1 MQLFKVSE
9 CRVKVKRREV
19 WELLN
24 MESGEAC
31 FGLVC
36 VRGSPHN
43 RRWDSFS
50 PVDRKWKVGWLVWPR
65 SGNLLLSLHEVQGGS
80 VEVLSVGKV

>member
-1 MQLFKVSE
+1 MTLRIFRIQSTFIKARLFKVSE
-9 CRVKVKRREV
+9 YRVKAKRREV

-50 PVDRKWKVGWLVWPR
+50 PVDRSGKWVGW
-65 SGNLLLSLHEVQGGS
+65 
-80 VEVLSVGKV
+80 VGPDLEIYF

>member
-1 MQLFKVSE
+1 
-9 CRVKVKRREV
+9 
-19 WELLN
+19 
-24 MESGEAC
+24 MESGQAC

-50 PVDRKWKVGWLVWPR
+50 PVDRSGKWVGWVGPDLEIYFRVCMRYRVGQWKCC
-65 SGNLLLSLHEVQGGS
+65 LLGRFDR
-80 VEVLSVGKV
+80 